1 MTTRLLIS
9 MAFQVG
15 HDSFS
20 VSGHC
25 RRKGRK
31 GLVVQHEQVSRPIPI
46 VTGAGKVEAAL
57 AVASRYSVSVCTCMW
72 VWVWVWMGE
81 MGGW

>member
-1 MTTRLLIS
+1 MVSQRNPTSRPETTRLLIS

-31 GLVVQHEQVSRPIPI
+31 GLVVQHEQVSRPIR
-46 VTGAGKVEAAL
+46 
-57 AVASRYSVSVCTCMW
+57 S
-72 VWVWVWMGE
+72 
-81 MGGW
+81 